1 MRRGSKKSGD
11 NSDQKNDPNT
21 ERPLK
26 PYYYNNSPNKMRFQ
40 VHYQVWIS
48 AHVAKGT
55 ESILKKRSARLY
67 RRSEALAFIA

>member
-1 MRRGSKKSGD
+1 
-11 NSDQKNDPNT
+11 NT

-67 RRSEALAFIA
+67 RWIFPSEKGIKKIQR